1 MILWEA
7 ALAALGLYVLV
18 TGQLRVMG
26 RAIRGRRA
34 REVGLIL
41 IAPLALALIL
51 ALGLGALLAPGD
63 ERLPDDVIDVLSL
76 IEFALVA
83 AAVGAASYLVFAS
96 GQTLG
101 KVWHAKS
108 EPGADPSPGAPQGR
122 MTVAQAAQALELSEL
137 EVLALIRTGALP
149 GVRAG
154 LSYHVDRRAVERL
167 RRQRGGHD

>member
-7 ALAALGLYVLV
+7 ALALLGLYVLV

-26 RAIRGRRA
+26 RVIRGRRA

-41 IAPLALALIL
+41 IAPLTLALIL
-51 ALGLGALLAPGD
+51 ALGFGALLAPGD
-63 ERLPDDVIDVLSL
+63 EPLPRDVVDVLSL
-76 IEFALVA
+76 IEFALVVV
-83 AAVGAASYLVFAS
+83 AVGSAGYLVFAG

-101 KVWHAKS
+101 KVWHTES
-108 EPGADPSPGAPQGR
+108 EAGTDPSLGAPQDR

-167 RRQRGGHD
+167 RHQRKGHN

>member
-26 RAIRGRRA
+26 RAIQGRRA

-41 IAPLALALIL
+41 IAPLTLALIL

-63 ERLPDDVIDVLSL
+63 EPLPEDAVDVLSL

-83 AAVGAASYLVFAS
+83 AAVGVAVYLVFA
-96 GQTLG
+96 GEQTLG
-101 KVWHAKS
+101 KVWRAEAES
-108 EPGADPSPGAPQGR
+108 GADPSLSAPQGR

-137 EVLALIRTGALP
+137 EVLALIRAGALP

-154 LSYHVDRRAVERL
+154 RSYHVDRRAVERL
-167 RRQRGGHD
+167 RRQRTGHT